1 MDAKVSR
8 SLFSGGSSPDTQPP
22 TRLLGTTSASVGIRL
37 SRDATTGFSRLRVS
51 RRSRSVGTS
60 LERLAAPNSVVL
72 NEAYGRS
79 PPTVSPTTSLS
90 SSPAR
95 KGWKCAINNARV
107 KKVPSPQITHTKTHK
122 PFHVLKIPPMAK
134 GIHFNKVLE
143 QVCVYTQEETPL
155 SILVAERY
163 NVLSSSPA
171 SSVSS
176 LSSNSLSSLNSRS
189 VAASDECVASVNPIA
204 ARERS
209 TSSQKALES
218 SAEVSQ
224 LDQSTE
230 AFSIVD
236 KPPLHEPF
244 TSTSSGTG
252 KNYPHVQKL
261 RQKNHQISSSTNPTH
276 TKNRMQFQP
285 WHILSKTTPSG
296 FSQHVLSTEKTPI
309 ALESVY
315 IAQGASDANTAV
327 LLVTVLVRN
336 WAFKKRVQCC
346 FTTDAWR
353 SGNLHWTEG
362 DGVFVTSLDGGLV
375 DRFRIEMK
383 VDHAHDTANEVSKA
397 RKDAGWLNADIV
409 TVEFAVQCVFGE
421 GEQQYEVWDNRGGS
435 NHVVV
440 LERGN
445 GPTGLT
451 PQSGHFLD
459 GNLGAEMEHGKEALE
474 FDTAQ
479 RDWIKKR
486 AAAVAAKVAQVAAVE
501 AQKID
506 QEFQE
511 NWRRRRRS
519 SPAAAAGSTNLV
531 NGNGGGTDFS
541 AWNTDASQTVP
552 PRSVTLRKPASNLY
566 AESIAGSA
574 DSSFGAS
581 PDANIHSDSA
591 VAISSTPVNVR
602 GSDCVVSGT
611 FEFPFSTS
619 PIF

>member
-1 MDAKVSR
+1 MDAKLSR
-8 SLFSGGSSPDTQPP
+8 SLFNNGPRLESLGSSPDTQPQP
-22 TRLLGTTSASVGIRL
+22 RLLAATSASGGVRL
-37 SRDATTGFSRLRVS
+37 SRDASTGFSRLRAS

-60 LERLAAPNSVVL
+60 LERLATPNSVVM

-95 KGWKCAINNARV
+95 KGWKCAMNNARV
-107 KKVPSPQITHTKTHK
+107 KK
-122 PFHVLKIPPMAK
+122 
-134 GIHFNKVLE
+134 GIHFSKVLE

-163 NVLSSSPA
+163 NVLSSSPV
-171 SSVSS
+171 SSLSS

-189 VAASDECVASVNPIA
+189 VAASDECVASVNPMGS
-204 ARERS
+204 RSRS

-218 SAEVSQ
+218 SVEVSQ

-244 TSTSSGTG
+244 TSTSSGPGTTFA
-252 KNYPHVQKL
+252 NYPHVPKL
-261 RQKNHQISSSTNPTH
+261 RQKKSQISSSTNPNSTH
-276 TKNRMQFQP
+276 SKNRMQFQP

-336 WAFKKRVQCC
+336 WAFKKRVRCC

-375 DRFRIEMK
+375 DRFRVEMK
-383 VDHAHDTANEVSKA
+383 VDHVHDTASEVSKA

-421 GEQQYEVWDNRGGS
+421 GEQQQEVWDNRGGS

-440 LERGN
+440 LERGVRGN
-445 GPTGLT
+445 ESIGLT
-451 PQSGHFLD
+451 PQTGQFFD
-459 GNLGAEMEHGKEALE
+459 GNLGAEKEHGKEALE
-474 FDTAQ
+474 FDTVQ

-519 SPAAAAGSTNLV
+519 SPAAAAAAAGSPNLV
-531 NGNGGGTDFS
+531 NTDFT
-541 AWNTDASQTVP
+541 AWNTDPHASGTVP

-566 AESIAGSA
+566 AESTAGSS
-574 DSSFGAS
+574 DNSFGAS
-581 PDANIHSDSA
+581 PDASIHSDSA

-619 PIF
+619 PVF

>member
-8 SLFSGGSSPDTQPP
+8 SLFDNGGSSPDTQPP
-22 TRLLGTTSASVGIRL
+22 TRLLAATSASVGIRL
-37 SRDATTGFSRLRVS
+37 SRDASTGFSRLRAN

-60 LERLAAPNSVVL
+60 LECLATPNSTVF
-72 NEAYGRS
+72 NETYGRS
-79 PPTVSPTTSLS
+79 PPTVSPTTSLA
-90 SSPAR
+90 SSPGR

-107 KKVPSPQITHTKTHK
+107 KKVSPNIPCFKN
-122 PFHVLKIPPMAK
+122 PPMAK

-171 SSVSS
+171 SSLSS
-176 LSSNSLSSLNSRS
+176 LSSNSLSSLNSR
-189 VAASDECVASVNPIA
+189 AAGSDECVASVNPIA
-204 ARERS
+204 ARARS
-209 TSSQKALES
+209 TSSQKEQES
-218 SAEVSQ
+218 SIEVSQ

-244 TSTSSGTG
+244 TSTSSGPGRIIPTCQ
-252 KNYPHVQKL
+252 NSVQKKTKSPPL
-261 RQKNHQISSSTNPTH
+261 PTP
-276 TKNRMQFQP
+276 KNRMQFQP

-346 FTTDAWR
+346 FTADAWR

-375 DRFRIEMK
+375 DRFRVEMK
-383 VDHAHDTANEVSKA
+383 VERVHDTANQISKA
-397 RKDAGWLNADIV
+397 KKDAGWLNADIV

-440 LERGN
+440 LERGVRGN
-445 GPTGLT
+445 EPTGPT
-451 PQSGHFLD
+451 PQSGQFLD
-459 GNLGAEMEHGKEALE
+459 GNLGAEKEHGKEALE

-506 QEFQE
+506 QEFQA

-519 SPAAAAGSTNLV
+519 SPAAAGSPNLV
-531 NGNGGGTDFS
+531 STDFT
-541 AWNTDASQTVP
+541 AWNTDDRASQTVP

-574 DSSFGAS
+574 DTGFGAS
-581 PDANIHSDSA
+581 PDANIQSDSA